1 MDNSMWGFIGVIV
14 VAFGI
19 YSIYAFFKMKFKGEI
34 SASLLLGK
42 EYTYKKC
49 KNKEE
54 FIAKTAP
61 AVLGLGVIATVYG
74 VIDVIHCYVYSM
86 QTADTIGMLVFL
98 AALVAFCIY
107 SVKIRDRYFG

>member
-61 AVLGLGVIATVYG
+61 AVLRWT
-74 VIDVIHCYVYSM
+74 SRRS
-86 QTADTIGMLVFL
+86 
-98 AALVAFCIY
+98 
-107 SVKIRDRYFG
+107 SVKTVRWCQITGDVPVHPFFRVP